1 MEKLTGI
8 WSLRELLL
16 KLVEKTKEY
25 KVTIF
30 NDLTWLRGEVT
41 KKWYNSLDKDISSII
56 VDVNLWG
63 ENYYVEVKENPNNIE
78 ITDRGLNFSIRSKK

>member
-41 KKWYNSLDKDISSII
+41 KKWYNSLDKDIASII

-63 ENYYVEVKENPNNIE
+63 ENYYVEVKQNPKNIE

>member
-16 KLVEKTKEY
+16 KLVEKTEKN

-63 ENYYVEVKENPNNIE
+63 ENYYVEVKQNPKNIE

>member
-16 KLVEKTKEY
+16 KLVEKTEKN

-41 KKWYNSLDKDISSII
+41 KKWYNSLDIDISSII

-63 ENYYVEVKENPNNIE
+63 ENYYVEVKQNPKNIE
-78 ITDRGLNFSIRSKK
+78 ITDRGLNFSIRRKK